1 MNRWTQA
8 LQKEGIEVAVAST
21 AHRSSVC
28 TACAYGLRP
37 RYTQWGKKRSKVT
50 SYSLALN
57 HWTGSTSRSSLT
69 RLKHL
74 THVGEYTLITKNG
87 TLRIAPSRSVGATHW
102 PALIKTERARPAHME
117 RLPTALE
124 VALIERQTV
133 RPVCLDGLL
142 LTFDGD
148 ACRDVEAR
156 VGLNPLAHGHCVCAH
171 SPLDPRAT
179 SWRCTG

>member
-1 MNRWTQA
+1 
-8 LQKEGIEVAVAST
+8 
-21 AHRSSVC
+21 
-28 TACAYGLRP
+28 
-37 RYTQWGKKRSKVT
+37 
-50 SYSLALN
+50 
-57 HWTGSTSRSSLT
+57 
-69 RLKHL
+69 
-74 THVGEYTLITKNG
+74 
-87 TLRIAPSRSVGATHW
+87 
-102 PALIKTERARPAHME
+102 ME

-133 RPVCLDGLL
+133 LPVCLDGLL